1 MAAVIRTGKW
11 LPLLIGSGLIMAAL
25 FSGFLVDIMA
35 VNIANI
41 QTMKAKSVQS
51 GTVLTAWG
59 GCRQAQVNG
68 RNLLLQREY
77 DQSLPLLQEGAIC
90 SGDPWSWFNLG
101 QAQYALGDLD
111 GAAESWQHTQEGYN
125 QAVRLAGIA
134 ARDGDE
140 AAVQAAWQF
149 AAVVNPAE
157 QTPYIQLARLAIE
170 SEPEQVEP
178 LLQKAVEA
186 NPNGPAAY
194 IELGNYYQQ
203 RGDRVEAQAQFEQAL
218 ALDPTNVSL
227 LMTMADNAV
236 ALGNIP
242 AAINLWQEVALRSE
256 RRRALTYYNIGDL
269 ALSDKNLSSA
279 LAFFQRAVEIE
290 PENARYLL
298 GLAESYFELGCNQEA
313 TNAYQDVIRTA
324 KSGPIREEAQLKLAD
339 LAAMAGTVTETIPC
353 PDGS

>member
-11 LPLLIGSGLIMAAL
+11 LPLLIGSGLVLAL

-35 VNIANI
+35 VNFANI
-41 QTMKAKSVQS
+41 ETMKAKSVQS
-51 GTVLTAWG
+51 GTTLTAWG
-59 GCRQAQVNG
+59 GCRQAQANG
-68 RNLLLQREY
+68 RNLLLQGEY
-77 DQSLPLLQEGAIC
+77 DQSLPLLQEGADC

-134 ARDGDE
+134 AQDGDE
-140 AAVQAAWQF
+140 AAVWAAWQF
-149 AAVVNPAE
+149 AAEVNPAE
-157 QTPYIQLARLAIE
+157 QTPYIQLARLAAE

-203 RGDRVEAQAQFEQAL
+203 QGDRLEAQAQFEQGL

-227 LMTMADNAV
+227 LMTMADNAA

-256 RRRALTYYNIGDL
+256 RRRASAYYQIGNL
-269 ALSDKNLSSA
+269 ALSDNNLSSA
-279 LAFFQRAVEIE
+279 LAFFRRAVEIE
-290 PENARYLL
+290 PNHAQYLL
-298 GLAESYFELGCNQEA
+298 GLARTYFELGCIQEA
-313 TNAYQDVIRTA
+313 TDAYEDVIRTA
-324 KSGPIREEAQLKLAD
+324 GSDAVKADARHKLD
-339 LAAMAGTVTETIPC
+339 ELTVMAETVTETVSC